1 MKLSRNIALSCELL
15 AAHKLRTLLSVTGI
29 VVGIAT
35 VVLMVSAGRGA
46 EKKILDR
53 IRDMGTNLIV
63 VNAGQTRIVAGRQRQ
78 TSMVTTLETV
88 DAQAIASE
96 CESVKLAAP
105 AVTKKLSIRRE
116 DENANTNVIGI
127 TPEGFRI
134 RNIAIATGRMFDAEE
149 DRARRRVAVLGP
161 TAAVNLFGRT
171 GLEKGTGPISR
182 NGPEGAS
189 QKLDLSPF
197 PDPVGLQIR
206 IGRVPFEVIGLTE
219 SKGMDAN
226 GVDQDDLILVPL
238 GSAMRRLFN
247 VDYIDTIYVQAESA
261 EALDRAEAEIRR
273 LLRQR
278 HRLRDKPDDFTI
290 QNQATLLAAEREA
303 AQSMSLLIGS
313 VAAISLVVGGIG
325 ILAVMLIAVR
335 ERTPEIGLR
344 RALGATRR
352 DIRLQFLLESGLL
365 AGSGGVIGVV
375 GGVVAALAVSQFGY
389 WEMILSWPAALAGF
403 GFSVAV
409 GLVFGIYPAVRAA
422 ALEPIE
428 ALRAE

>member
-15 AAHKLRTLLSVTGI
+15 VAHKLRTLLSVTGI

-78 TSMVTTLETV
+78 TSMVTTLETD
-88 DAQAIASE
+88 DARAIASD

-105 AVTKKLSIRRE
+105 AVTKKLSTRWE

-149 DRARRRVAVLGP
+149 DRARRRVAILGP

-171 GLEKGTGPISR
+171 
-182 NGPEGAS
+182 
-189 QKLDLSPF
+189 
-197 PDPVGLQIR
+197 DPVGLQIR

-261 EALDRAEAEIRR
+261 EALDRAEAEIRQ

-303 AQSMSLLIGS
+303 AQSMTLLIGS

-352 DIRLQFLLESGLL
+352 DIRVQFLLESGLL

-375 GGVVAALAVSQFGY
+375 GGVAAAVAVSQLGY
-389 WEMILSWPAALAGF
+389 WETIISWPAALAGF

-409 GLVFGIYPAVRAA
+409 GLVFGIYPATRAA

>member
-1 MKLSRNIALSCELL
+1 MKLSRNAALSCEIL
-15 AAHKLRTLLSVTGI
+15 AAHKLRTMLSVIGI

-35 VVLMVSAGRGA
+35 VVLMVSAARGA

-78 TSMVTTLETV
+78 TSMVTTLEID
-88 DAQAIASE
+88 DAEAVAAQCPSAR
-96 CESVKLAAP
+96 LATP
-105 AVTKKLSIRRE
+105 AVSKKLSVRWE
-116 DENANTNVIGI
+116 DQNANTNVIGI
-127 TPEGFRI
+127 TSAGLPI
-134 RNIAIATGRMFDAEE
+134 RNIAIARGRTFDAEE

-161 TAAVNLFGRT
+161 TAAVNVFGR
-171 GLEKGTGPISR
+171 
-182 NGPEGAS
+182 A
-189 QKLDLSPF
+189 
-197 PDPVGLQIR
+197 DPLGLQIR
-206 IGRVPFEVIGLTE
+206 IGRVPFEVIGVTE

-238 GSAMRRLFN
+238 SSAMRRLFN
-247 VDYIDTIYVQAESA
+247 VDHIDTVYVQAHSA
-261 EALDRAEAEIRR
+261 DVLDRAESEIRTV
-273 LLRQR
+273 LRER

-290 QNQATLLAAEREA
+290 QNQATLLAAERETA
-303 AQSMSLLIGS
+303 RSMTLLIGS

-352 DIRLQFLLESGLL
+352 DIRLQFLLESGML
-365 AGSGGVIGVV
+365 AGSGGVIGVTA
-375 GGVVAALAVSQFGY
+375 GIAAALAVSWLGY
-389 WEMILSWPAALAGF
+389 WETIISWPAALTGF

-428 ALRAE
+428 ALRSE

>member
-1 MKLSRNIALSCELL
+1 MKLTRNIALSCELL

-46 EKKILDR
+46 EKQILDR

-63 VNAGQTRIVAGRQRQ
+63 VNAGQTRIIAGRQRQ
-78 TSMVTTLETV
+78 TSTVTTLEID
-88 DAQAIASE
+88 DAGAIAQQ
-96 CESVKLAAP
+96 CPSVALSAA
-105 AVTKKLSIRRE
+105 AMTKKLSTRWE

-134 RNIAIATGRMFDAEE
+134 RNIEIRSGRMFDTEE
-149 DRARRRVAVLGP
+149 DRARRRVAILGP
-161 TAAVNLFGRT
+161 TAAANLFGRT
-171 GLEKGTGPISR
+171 DPI
-182 NGPEGAS
+182 
-189 QKLDLSPF
+189 
-197 PDPVGLQIR
+197 GLQFR
-206 IGRVPFEVIGLTE
+206 IGRVPFEVIGITAA
-219 SKGMDAN
+219 KGMDAN

-247 VDYIDTIYVQAESA
+247 VDHIDTIYVQAESA
-261 EALDRAEAEIRR
+261 AALDRAEAEIRQ

-303 AQSMSLLIGS
+303 ARSMTLLIGS

-344 RALGATRR
+344 RALGATRG
-352 DIRLQFLLESGLL
+352 DIRLQFLVESALL
-365 AGSGGVIGVV
+365 AGAGGFVGVLGGVA
-375 GGVVAALAVSQFGY
+375 AALAVSRLGY
-389 WEMILSWPAALAGF
+389 WETVISWPAALGGL

-409 GLVFGIYPAVRAA
+409 GLLFGIHPAVRAA

-428 ALRAE
+428 ALRAD

>member
-1 MKLSRNIALSCELL
+1 MKLSKNIALSCELL
-15 AAHKLRTLLSVTGI
+15 AAHKLRTLLSITGI

-78 TSMVTTLETV
+78 TSMVTTLEID
-88 DAQAIASE
+88 DAQAIAAE
-96 CESVKLAAP
+96 CASVKLAAP
-105 AVTKKLSIRRE
+105 AITKKLSTRWE

-127 TPEGFRI
+127 TPEGFRV
-134 RNIAIATGRMFDAEE
+134 RNIAIAEGRMFDSEE

-171 GLEKGTGPISR
+171 
-182 NGPEGAS
+182 
-189 QKLDLSPF
+189 
-197 PDPVGLQIR
+197 DPMGLQIR
-206 IGRVPFEVIGLTE
+206 IGRVPFEVIGLTDL
-219 SKGMDAN
+219 KGMDAN

-247 VDYIDTIYVQAESA
+247 VDHIDTIYVQAEGA
-261 EALDRAEAEIRR
+261 EALDRAEIEIRH

-303 AQSMSLLIGS
+303 AQSMTLLIGS

-375 GGVVAALAVSQFGY
+375 AGVAAAVAVSQLGF
-389 WEMILSWPAALAGF
+389 WETIISWPAALAGF

>member
-1 MKLSRNIALSCELL
+1 MKLSRNIALSCEILI
-15 AAHKLRTLLSVTGI
+15 AHKLRTLLSVTGI

-53 IRDMGTNLIV
+53 IRNMGTNLIV

-78 TSMVTTLETV
+78 TSIVTTLET
-88 DAQAIASE
+88 DNARAIAAE
-96 CESVKLAAP
+96 CPSVKLAAP
-105 AVTKKLSIRRE
+105 AVTKKLSTRWE

-127 TPEGFRI
+127 TSEGFRI
-134 RNIAIATGRMFDAEE
+134 RNIAIATGRLFDAEE

-161 TAAVNLFGRT
+161 TAAANLFGR
-171 GLEKGTGPISR
+171 
-182 NGPEGAS
+182 A
-189 QKLDLSPF
+189 
-197 PDPVGLQIR
+197 DPVGLQIR

-219 SKGMDAN
+219 SKGMDTN

-247 VDYIDTIYVQAESA
+247 VDHIDTIYVEAKSAEELDQAET
-261 EALDRAEAEIRR
+261 EIRQ
-273 LLRQR
+273 LLRRQ

-303 AQSMSLLIGS
+303 AQSMTLLIGS
-313 VAAISLVVGGIG
+313 VAAISLLVGGIG

-352 DIRLQFLLESGLL
+352 DIRIQFLLESGLL

-375 GGVVAALAVSQFGY
+375 GGVAAAVAVSQFGY
-389 WEMILSWPAALAGF
+389 WETIISWPAALAGF
-403 GFSVAV
+403 GFSVTV

-422 ALEPIE
+422 VLEPIE

>member
-78 TSMVTTLETV
+78 TSMVTTLETD
-88 DAQAIASE
+88 DAEAIASE
-96 CESVKLAAP
+96 CRSVKLAAP
-105 AVTKKLSIRRE
+105 AVTKKLSVRWE

-127 TPEGFRI
+127 TPVGFRI

-161 TAAVNLFGRT
+161 TAAGNLFGRT
-171 GLEKGTGPISR
+171 
-182 NGPEGAS
+182 
-189 QKLDLSPF
+189 
-197 PDPVGLQIR
+197 DPVGLQIR

-247 VDYIDTIYVQAESA
+247 VDYIDTIYVQAQSPET
-261 EALDRAEAEIRR
+261 LDSAEAEIRQ

-303 AQSMSLLIGS
+303 AQSMTLLIGS

-352 DIRLQFLLESGLL
+352 NIQVQFLFESGLL

-375 GGVVAALAVSQFGY
+375 SGVAAAIAVSQFGY
-389 WEMILSWPAALAGF
+389 WETIVSWHAALAGF

-428 ALRAE
+428 AVRAE

>member
-1 MKLSRNIALSCELL
+1 MKLSRNIALSCEIL

-46 EKKILDR
+46 EKQILDR

-63 VNAGQTRIVAGRQRQ
+63 VNAGQTRIIAGRQRQ
-78 TSMVTTLETV
+78 TATVTTLEIE
-88 DAQAIASE
+88 DAEAIAQQ
-96 CESVKLAAP
+96 CPSVALAAP
-105 AVTKKLSIRRE
+105 AMTKKLSTRWE
-116 DENANTNVIGI
+116 TENANTNVVGI
-127 TPEGFRI
+127 TPDGIRI
-134 RNIAIATGRMFDAEE
+134 RNIEISSGREFDAEE
-149 DRARRRVAVLGP
+149 DRARRRVAILGP
-161 TAAVNLFGRT
+161 TAAANLFGRT
-171 GLEKGTGPISR
+171 
-182 NGPEGAS
+182 
-189 QKLDLSPF
+189 
-197 PDPVGLQIR
+197 DPVGLQFR
-206 IGRVPFEVIGLTE
+206 IGRVPFEVIGVTDA
-219 SKGMDAN
+219 KGMDAN

-247 VDYIDTIYVQAESA
+247 VDHIDTIYVQAHNA
-261 EALDRAEAEIRR
+261 EFLDAAEAEIRE

-290 QNQATLLAAEREA
+290 QNQATLLATERET
-303 AQSMSLLIGS
+303 AQSMILLIGS

-375 GGVVAALAVSQFGY
+375 GGVVAAVAVSQLGY
-389 WEMILSWPAALAGF
+389 WETIISWPAALAGF
-403 GFSVAV
+403 GFSVAM